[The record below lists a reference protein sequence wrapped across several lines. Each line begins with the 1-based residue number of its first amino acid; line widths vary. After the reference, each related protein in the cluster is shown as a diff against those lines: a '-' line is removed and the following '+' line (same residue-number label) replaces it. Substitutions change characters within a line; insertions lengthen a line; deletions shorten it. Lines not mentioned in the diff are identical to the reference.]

1 MVAGRENGYGVPMM
15 GRAMWQGLLAGAAG
29 TAVMTVGEKLEQ
41 RVTGRPDSHVPART
55 LARLTGLPERPRDQ
69 SRALN
74 LAMHYG
80 QGALAGVV
88 RSLMAQV
95 GLRGPVA
102 SAKFTVVRLTN
113 DQILEN
119 ATGVGAPPETWPR
132 SELVVDVLHKAV
144 YAFAT
149 GVVADALARRD
160 GPGPGQRH
168 AALREG
174 RHGEVGPLPRSAAY
188 TR

>member
-1 MVAGRENGYGVPMM
+1 MM
-15 GRAMWQGLLAGAAG
+15 RRVLWQGLVSGAVG
-29 TAVMTVGEKLEQ
+29 TVVMTAGEKLEQ
-41 RVTGRPDSHVPART
+41 RLTGRPDSYVPARV
-55 LARLTGLPERPRDQ
+55 LARLTGLPEQPREQ

-80 QGALAGVV
+80 QGALVGVL

-95 GLRGPVA
+95 GLRGPLA
-102 SAKFTVVRLTN
+102 SAKFAVVRLTN

-119 ATGVGAPPETWPR
+119 ATGVGAPPQTWPR
-132 SELVVDVLHKAV
+132 QELVVDLLHKSV
-144 YAFAT
+144 YAFVT
-149 GVVADALARRD
+149 GLAADALAAKD

-174 RHGEVGPLPRSAAY
+174 RHSDVGPLPRHQS
-188 TR
+188 

>member
-1 MVAGRENGYGVPMM
+1 MM
-15 GRAMWQGLLAGAAG
+15 RRVLWQGLVSGAAGAA
-29 TAVMTVGEKLEQ
+29 VMTAGEKLEQ
-41 RVTGRPDSHVPART
+41 RLTGRPDSYVPAQV
-55 LARLTGLPERPRDQ
+55 LARLGGLPERSGEK
-69 SRALN
+69 SRSLN

-80 QGALAGVV
+80 QAALVGVV

-102 SAKFTVVRLTN
+102 SAKFAVLRLTN

-119 ATGVGAPPETWPR
+119 ATGVGAPPQTWPR
-132 SELVVDVLHKAV
+132 QELAIDLLHKSV

-149 GVVADALARRD
+149 GFVADALAAKD

-168 AALREG
+168 AAMRPG
-174 RHGEVGPLPRSAAY
+174 RQGDVGPVPRASLSS
-188 TR
+188 RP

>member
-1 MVAGRENGYGVPMM
+1 MTRRVL
-15 GRAMWQGLLAGAAG
+15 WQGLVSGAAG
-29 TAVMTVGEKLEQ
+29 VAVMTAGEKLEQ
-41 RVTGRPDSHVPART
+41 RLTGRPDSSVPART
-55 LARLTGLPERPRDQ
+55 LARLTGLPERPREQ

-80 QGALAGVV
+80 QGALVGVV

-95 GLRGPVA
+95 GLRGPLA
-102 SAKFTVVRLTN
+102 SGKFTVVRLTT

-119 ATGVGAPPETWPR
+119 ATGVGAPPQTWPR
-132 SELVVDVLHKAV
+132 KELIVDLVHKAV

-149 GVVADALARRD
+149 GAVADALAAKD

-168 AALREG
+168 AQLRPG
-174 RHGEVGPLPRSAAY
+174 RHADVGPLPREDAY